1 MKPFLIHLLIYL
13 CVNAGLALVNYFA
26 PLEEGQV
33 RNLWFI
39 WPLLGW
45 GIGIL
50 AHGLAV
56 QLGGRSK
63 EGGLFSD
70 KDVQGVSIHFVVY
83 IAVNLLLIAI
93 NMKSSS
99 QSLWFIWPLLGW
111 GAGLALHAFL
121 AYRAVMH
128 RTVEQYSAEQRVLA
142 EIENERL
149 AAEMVA
155 AVSAKE
161 AAAAKPKPARK
172 RAAKK
177 PMKKPMKKPAAP
189 RNTAKKRTAKKKTAG
204 GKD

>member
-1 MKPFLIHLLIYL
+1 MKPFLVHLLIYL
-13 CVNAGLALVNYFA
+13 SVNAGLAWVNYSA
-26 PLEEGQV
+26 PLEEGEV
-33 RNLWFI
+33 RNLWFV

-45 GIGIL
+45 GIGVA
-50 AHGLAV
+50 AHGLTV
-56 QLGGRSK
+56 LLSGRSN

-70 KDVQGVSIHFVVY
+70 KDVQGVGIHFFVY

-121 AYRAVMH
+121 AYRAVMQ
-128 RTVEQYSAEQRVLA
+128 RTVKQYSTEQRVLA

-149 AAEMVA
+149 AAEM
-155 AVSAKE
+155 
-161 AAAAKPKPARK
+161 AAAASARDAAAEKTAPARK

-177 PMKKPMKKPAAP
+177 PGKKPAAP
-189 RNTAKKRTAKKKTAG
+189 RRAAKKRAAKKKTAKPA
-204 GKD
+204 GKKR